1 MAMTPDEMIK
11 FLRGE
16 FIKINGRL
24 DKIELN
30 VKKVSLT
37 ATGAAM
43 TAAINCRINDA
54 LVDKD
59 VIEKA
64 TKQVDDELAEAWKK
78 EKDIMEK
85 QTLEDIILTS
95 SEAFKKYGG
104 GP

>member
-43 TAAINCRINDA
+43 TAAINRRINDA

-64 TKQVDDELAEAWKK
+64 TKQVDDELAKAWKK